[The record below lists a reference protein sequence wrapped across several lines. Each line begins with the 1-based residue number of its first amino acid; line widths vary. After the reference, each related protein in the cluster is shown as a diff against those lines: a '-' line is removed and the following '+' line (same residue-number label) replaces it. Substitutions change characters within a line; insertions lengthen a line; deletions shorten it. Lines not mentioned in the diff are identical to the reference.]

1 MNEDGDRPD
10 ETTPAPALTQAV
22 ERARSGYRKDVAAL
36 VRALEHAELFV
47 PLASSVD
54 GVPHGERVELD
65 DELRLV
71 PHLLVTEEGKLF
83 CALFTEPELMET
95 IAEELDWTTD
105 GDELEYC
112 SIPARLA
119 LDMALDVIDERSVLG
134 LVLNPLH
141 DSELV
146 LRREELGSIAQ
157 GKAIALPG
165 YVEGIPAEDSDRTL
179 VAEAGEP
186 PPRALVDALERAL
199 ADEKEVAGYKLE
211 RTFNPDRDLEPH
223 LTLTLR
229 TRRAELDHQTISQR
243 IVLAIESELPPPGY
257 IDVVFEPLS

>member
-1 MNEDGDRPD
+1 MTEDGDRPD
-10 ETTPAPALTQAV
+10 EADKAGELTRAV
-22 ERARSGYRKDVAAL
+22 ERARSGYRHDVAEL
-36 VRALEHAELFV
+36 VRALDDAELYV
-47 PLASSVD
+47 PLASAVE
-54 GVPHGERVELD
+54 GVPHGERVELA

-71 PHLLVTEEGKLF
+71 PHLLVTEEGKMF

-112 SIPARLA
+112 SIPAKLA

-157 GKAIALPG
+157 GKPVALPG
-165 YVEGIPAEDSDRTL
+165 YVEGIPAQDGERTL
-179 VAEAGEP
+179 IAEAGEP
-186 PPRALVDALERAL
+186 PPRALVDALEKAL
-199 ADEKEVAGYKLE
+199 ADESEVADYKLE

-243 IVLAIESELPPPGY
+243 IVRAIEEELPPPGY